1 MDFNA
6 SLRKAVKT
14 GTVFLGK
21 NKTQECI
28 EEGKAK
34 LVVVAQNS
42 PESVKNLANE
52 TKDIPVY
59 VYEGSSVQLGKACGM
74 PYVVSALAVVEPGE
88 SDILNISRV

>member
-14 GTVFLGK
+14 GTVFLGR
-21 NKTQECI
+21 NKTRESI

-34 LVVVAQNS
+34 LVVVARNS
-42 PESVKNLANE
+42 PESVKNLVNE
-52 TKDIPVY
+52 IDIPVY
-59 VYEGSSVQLGKACGM
+59 VYEGSSVQLGKACGR

-88 SDILNISRV
+88 SDILNVARV

>member
-14 GTVFLGK
+14 GTVLLGQ
-21 NKTQECI
+21 NKTQESI

-34 LVVVAQNS
+34 LIVVARNS
-42 PESVKNLANE
+42 PESVKNLVTE
-52 TKDIPVY
+52 IDIPVY
-59 VYEGSSVQLGKACGM
+59 VYEGSSVQLGKACGR

-88 SDILNISRV
+88 SDILNAARV

>member
-6 SLRKAVKT
+6 SLLKAVKT
-14 GTVFLGK
+14 GTVFLGQ
-21 NKTQECI
+21 NKTRECI

-34 LVVVAQNS
+34 LVVVAKNS
-42 PESVKNLANE
+42 PESVKNIVKE
-52 TKDIPVY
+52 IDIPVY

-88 SDILNISRV
+88 SDILNAARV

>member
-14 GTVFLGK
+14 GTVFLGQ

-34 LVVVAQNS
+34 LVVVAKNS
-42 PESVKNLANE
+42 PESVKNLVKE
-52 TKDIPVY
+52 TDIPVY

-88 SDILNISRV
+88 SDILSAARV

>member
-14 GTVFLGK
+14 GTVFLGQ
-21 NKTQECI
+21 NKTRECI

-34 LVVVAQNS
+34 LVVVAKNS
-42 PESVKNLANE
+42 PESVKNLVKE
-52 TKDIPVY
+52 IDTPVY

-88 SDILNISRV
+88 SDILSAARV

>member
-14 GTVFLGK
+14 GTVFLGQ
-21 NKTQECI
+21 NKTRECI
-28 EEGKAK
+28 EEGRAR
-34 LVVVAQNS
+34 LIVVAKNS
-42 PESVKNLANE
+42 PESVKNLVNE
-52 TKDIPVY
+52 IDIPVY

-88 SDILNISRV
+88 SDILNAARV

>member
-14 GTVFLGK
+14 GTVFLGR
-21 NKTQECI
+21 NKTQESI

-34 LVVVAQNS
+34 LVVVARNS
-42 PESVKNLANE
+42 PESVKNLVNE
-52 TKDIPVY
+52 IDVPVY

-88 SDILNISRV
+88 SDILNAARV

>member
-14 GTVFLGK
+14 GTVFFGQ
-21 NKTQECI
+21 NKTRECI
-28 EEGKAK
+28 EEGRAR
-34 LVVVAQNS
+34 LVVVAKNS
-42 PESVKNLANE
+42 PESVKNLVNE
-52 TKDIPVY
+52 IDIPVY

-88 SDILNISRV
+88 SDILNAARV

>member
-14 GTVFLGK
+14 GTVFLGQ
-21 NKTQECI
+21 NKTRECI
-28 EEGKAK
+28 EEGRAR
-34 LVVVAQNS
+34 LVVVAKNS
-42 PESVKNLANE
+42 PESVKNLVNE
-52 TKDIPVY
+52 TDIPVY

-88 SDILNISRV
+88 SDILNAARV

>member
-14 GTVFLGK
+14 GTVFLGR

-28 EEGKAK
+28 EEGRAR
-34 LVVVAQNS
+34 LVVVAKNS
-42 PESVKNLANE
+42 PESVKNMVNGI
-52 TKDIPVY
+52 DIPVY
-59 VYEGSSVQLGKACGM
+59 VYEGSSIQLGKACGM

-88 SDILNISRV
+88 SDILNAVRV

>member
-14 GTVFLGK
+14 GTVLLGR

-34 LVVVAQNS
+34 LVVVAENS
-42 PESVKNLANE
+42 PESVKNLVKE
-52 TKDIPVY
+52 TDIPVY

-88 SDILNISRV
+88 SDILNAARV

>member
-14 GTVFLGK
+14 GTVFLGR
-21 NKTQECI
+21 NKTRECI
-28 EEGKAK
+28 EEGRAK
-34 LVVVAQNS
+34 LVVVAKNS
-42 PESVKNLANE
+42 PEPVKKLVNE
-52 TKDIPVY
+52 IDIPVY

-88 SDILNISRV
+88 SDILSAARV

>member
-14 GTVFLGK
+14 GVVFLGQ
-21 NKTQECI
+21 NKTRESI

-34 LVVVAQNS
+34 LVVVAANS
-42 PESVKNLANE
+42 PESVKNLVKE
-52 TKDIPVY
+52 TDIPVY

-74 PYVVSALAVVEPGE
+74 PYVVSALAVIEPGE
-88 SDILNISRV
+88 SDILNAVRV

>member
-14 GTVFLGK
+14 GTVFLGQ
-21 NKTQECI
+21 NKTRECI

-34 LVVVAQNS
+34 LVVVAKNS
-42 PESVKNLANE
+42 PESVKNLVKE
-52 TKDIPVY
+52 IDTPVY
-59 VYEGSSVQLGKACGM
+59 VFEGSSVQLGKACGM

-88 SDILNISRV
+88 SDILSAARV

>member
-14 GTVFLGK
+14 GTVFLGR
-21 NKTQECI
+21 NKTRESI

-34 LVVVAQNS
+34 LVVVARNS
-42 PESVKNLANE
+42 PESVKNLVKE
-52 TKDIPVY
+52 TDIPVY
-59 VYEGSSVQLGKACGM
+59 VYEGSSVQLGKACGR

-88 SDILNISRV
+88 SDILNAARV

>member
-14 GTVFLGK
+14 GTVFLGQ

-34 LVVVAQNS
+34 LVVVAKNS
-42 PESVKNLANE
+42 PESVKNIVKE
-52 TKDIPVY
+52 IDIPVY

-88 SDILNISRV
+88 SDILNVASV

>member
-14 GTVFLGK
+14 GTVFLGQ
-21 NKTQECI
+21 NKTRECI
-28 EEGKAK
+28 EEGKAR
-34 LVVVAQNS
+34 LVVVAENS
-42 PESVKNLANE
+42 PESVKNLVKE
-52 TKDIPVY
+52 TDIPVY

-88 SDILNISRV
+88 SDILSVARV

>member
-14 GTVFLGK
+14 GTVFLGQ
-21 NKTQECI
+21 NKTRECI
-28 EEGKAK
+28 EEGRAR
-34 LVVVAQNS
+34 LVVVAKNS
-42 PESVKNLANE
+42 PESVKNLVNE
-52 TKDIPVY
+52 IDIPVY

-88 SDILNISRV
+88 SDILNAARV

>member
-14 GTVFLGK
+14 GTVLLGQ
-21 NKTQECI
+21 NKTQESI

-34 LVVVAQNS
+34 LIVVARNS
-42 PESVKNLANE
+42 PESVKNLVNE
-52 TKDIPVY
+52 IDIPVY

-74 PYVVSALAVVEPGE
+74 PYVVSALAVIEPGE
-88 SDILNISRV
+88 SDILNAARV

>member
-14 GTVFLGK
+14 GTVFLGQ
-21 NKTQECI
+21 NKTRECI
-28 EEGKAK
+28 EEGKAR
-34 LVVVAQNS
+34 LVVVAANS
-42 PESVKNLANE
+42 PESVKNLVKE
-52 TKDIPVY
+52 TDIPVY

-88 SDILNISRV
+88 SDILSVARV

>member
-14 GTVFLGK
+14 GTVFLGR
-21 NKTQECI
+21 NKTQESI

-34 LVVVAQNS
+34 LVVVARNS
-42 PESVKNLANE
+42 PESVKNLVKE
-52 TKDIPVY
+52 TEIPVY
-59 VYEGSSVQLGKACGM
+59 VYEGSSVQLGKACGR

-88 SDILNISRV
+88 SDILNAARV

>member
-14 GTVFLGK
+14 GTVFLGQ
-21 NKTQECI
+21 NKTRECI
-28 EEGKAK
+28 EEGRAR
-34 LVVVAQNS
+34 LVVVAKNS
-42 PESVKNLANE
+42 PESVKNLVNE
-52 TKDIPVY
+52 IDILVY

-88 SDILNISRV
+88 SDILNAARV